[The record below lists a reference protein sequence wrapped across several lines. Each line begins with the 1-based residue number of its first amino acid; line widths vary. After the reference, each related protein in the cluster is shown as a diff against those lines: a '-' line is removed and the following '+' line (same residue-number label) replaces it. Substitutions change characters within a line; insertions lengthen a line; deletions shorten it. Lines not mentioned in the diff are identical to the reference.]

1 MFGRIKRVFKKKRIR
16 AKKNVNVALVAERN
30 GWSYEKAHKKM
41 KSVYDEYGI
50 TYRVYAQERMENMSP
65 DKIAMRASKINA
77 KKDKCY
83 NKLLEV
89 TGWDKEYADKEL
101 ERVQKKYGIGMVKYF
116 MEQYFLLS
124 DEEIEAKIAEKKAAD
139 KERMARLMK
148 KSGWSEDALR
158 KHMKECTAN
167 YGTDA
172 VEYELFRCWEL
183 TNEELDEY
191 ATLFTTR
198 RLARTHNKGATK
210 YTENKVDFDRYFKDF
225 IQRKF
230 WCNEPGATYESFLEF
245 IDGLDELFC
254 KPINLMQGRGAFKVK
269 LSDWEPRALYDDFM
283 SKPMFLIEECVKQ
296 HHLMNELY
304 DGAVNTVR
312 LVTILH
318 DGESKI
324 ISSFIR
330 IGANGSVVDNMVA
343 GGILAGVNEETGE
356 VITGAVDNT
365 GEVHDVHPNTGAQ
378 ILGFKIPNF
387 EMAKEVALK
396 AFGAYEGLGYIG
408 WDVAICEDKAVIIEG
423 NTLPGL
429 ASYQCAFA
437 KEPYK
442 KGMLYKFKPYM

>member
-1 MFGRIKRVFKKKRIR
+1 MFGRIKRIFKKKENKR
-16 AKKNVNVALVAERN
+16 KKNVNVALVAERN
-30 GWSYEKAHKKM
+30 GWSYEEALEKM
-41 KSVYDEYGI
+41 KVVRKKYDI
-50 TYRVYAQERMENMSP
+50 SFLKYAQERMETMSP
-65 DKIAMRASKINA
+65 AQIEKRSSQIKA
-77 KKDKCY
+77 KREKCY

-89 TGWDKEYADKEL
+89 TGWTKEYADKEL
-101 ERVQKKYGIGMVKYF
+101 KRVKEKYGLGVVPYF
-116 MEQYFLLS
+116 MGQYFLLT
-124 DEEIEAKIAEKKAAD
+124 DEEIDEKIAQKKATD
-139 KERMARLMK
+139 QERMDRLVK
-148 KSGWSEDALR
+148 KSGWSESKLR
-158 KHMKECTAN
+158 KHMKECNAN
-167 YGTDA
+167 YGTDD

-210 YTENKVDFDRYFKDF
+210 YTENKVEFDHYFKDF

-269 LSDWEPRALYDDFM
+269 LSDWEPKDLYDDFM

-343 GGILAGVNEETGE
+343 GGILAGVDEETGE

-365 GEVHDVHPNTGAQ
+365 GEVHDIHPNTGAQ